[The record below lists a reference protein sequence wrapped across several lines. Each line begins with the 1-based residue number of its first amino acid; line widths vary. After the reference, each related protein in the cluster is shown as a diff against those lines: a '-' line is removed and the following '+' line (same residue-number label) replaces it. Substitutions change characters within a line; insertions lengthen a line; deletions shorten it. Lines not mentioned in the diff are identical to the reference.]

1 MTDATAPTPSDERL
15 TDAEIEAFFSAPEET
30 ITVVLAVPNG
40 LEHDGQ
46 LVLAPTMYRTTLS
59 AVMAAQATLADGVIV
74 DHADAIRRATD
85 RINGI
90 VKDPGLAEQ
99 IAAHL
104 AEGGL
109 LATGL

>member
-1 MTDATAPTPSDERL
+1 MTDAPVPAQPEITDADIEALLTPS
-15 TDAEIEAFFSAPEET
+15 EA

-40 LEHDGQ
+40 LVQDGQ
-46 LVLAPTMYRTTLS
+46 VVLVPTVYRTTLS
-59 AVMAAQATLADGVIV
+59 AVMAAQATLADGVVV
-74 DHADAIRRATD
+74 DINDAVRRATD

-90 VKDPGLAEQ
+90 VKDPALAEQ

-109 LATGL
+109 LATGM

>member
-1 MTDATAPTPSDERL
+1 MQ
-15 TDAEIEAFFSAPEET
+15 
-30 ITVVLAVPNG
+30 NG
-40 LEHDGQ
+40 GQ
-46 LVLAPTMYRTTLS
+46 DVFVPTMYRTTLS

-74 DHADAIRRATD
+74 DTADAVRRATD

-90 VKDPGLAEQ
+90 VKDPSLAEQ

>member
-1 MTDATAPTPSDERL
+1 MTDAPVPAQPAEL
-15 TDAEIEAFFSAPEET
+15 TDADIEAFLNPPEA

-40 LEHDGQ
+40 MQNGGQ
-46 LVLAPTMYRTTLS
+46 DVFVPTMYRTTLS

-74 DHADAIRRATD
+74 DTADAVRRATD

-90 VKDPGLAEQ
+90 VKNPALAEQ

>member
-1 MTDATAPTPSDERL
+1 MTDAPVPAQPDEL
-15 TDAEIEAFFSAPEET
+15 TDADIEALLTPSEA

-40 LEHDGQ
+40 LQQDGQ
-46 LVLAPTMYRTTLS
+46 LMLVPTVYRTTLS

-74 DHADAIRRATD
+74 DTVDAIRRATD

-109 LATGL
+109 LVTGL